1 MKVEFTEE
9 GIVMCDGMVC
19 SNFPYPCL
27 RCDQC
32 PFTKVLRVCYKA
44 EGR

>member
-19 SNFPYPCL
+19 SNFPYPYL
-27 RCDQC
+27 RCD
-32 PFTKVLRVCYKA
+32 A
-44 EGR
+44 